1 MSNQSTQN
9 PTPTVQVKEV
19 GLPDQMSVGKV
30 LAVAGLATGALAG
43 LATIISDKMHEEPP
57 TRAESAR
64 AYLQEALEQAQSRD
78 LGKVSR
84 KQTKRAQK
92 ALKKQQAKASKESA
106 KMLRKARTTANDTST
121 AVRGEVGSLVDS
133 LKSGGMEIDRLVE
146 GFAESTLMEK
156 LREFGDEAKVIAEQG
171 KMRGIDAAHK
181 TQEEV
186 VPQVKD
192 AARKA
197 KKVGKERL
205 DEAGKMAKTEFV
217 PRAQKMS
224 EEAKAMAD
232 HVGEDAEKKIAEAA
246 TAADQLRH
254 DAEKKLSE
262 AAEIADK
269 KRKEATTAVQRGG
282 RETRSLLL
290 WVSLAGI
297 LIFTVFLDEDQQKK
311 LKDIAME
318 VFGEARDMYSD
329 MKGDS
334 AS

>member
-1 MSNQSTQN
+1 MSNQSTQY

-43 LATIISDKMHEEPP
+43 LAAVISDKMQQEPP

-92 ALKKQQAKASKESA
+92 ALKKKQAKASKESG
-106 KMLRKARTTANDTST
+106 KMLRKARSTANDTST

-192 AARKA
+192 AAKKA

-246 TAADQLRH
+246 AAADQLRH

-311 LKDIAME
+311 LKEIAME